1 MVIIL
6 DEIREMIA
14 MQGGDSSNVHD
25 ISEGLV
31 TLKRLMKANM
41 ETRKESPKPVEPVT
55 ESAEPEVEFETR
67 RSRKKN

>member
-14 MQGGDSSNVHD
+14 MPGGDSSKVND

-31 TLKRLMKANM
+31 TLKRLMKANQAPKSTVE
-41 ETRKESPKPVEPVT
+41 ETPEESFEDFAPRK
-55 ESAEPEVEFETR
+55 
-67 RSRKKN
+67 SRKK